1 MKQVTSV
8 GLTYES
14 SAELIFNDAIV
25 SYWSRQMYI
34 VLDICIY
41 FVFIKPEPK
50 LYATS
55 YCIYDGHLYII
66 CTGLYHIFSMLCVFT
81 IFVLMMQVT

>member
-1 MKQVTSV
+1 
-8 GLTYES
+8 
-14 SAELIFNDAIV
+14 
-25 SYWSRQMYI
+25 MYI

-50 LYATS
+50 LYASS

-66 CTGLYHIFSMLCVFT
+66 CTGLYHIFSMLCVYN
-81 IFVLMMQVT
+81 ICADDVTATHHQSLYENSI